1 MNINQLN
8 DIKTFISNGGT
19 PQQLIDRMMVNN
31 SNPILLNLIQMAQKG
46 DKVGVENFARN
57 YLKEQGRDFDAEM
70 RQLQDII
77 KSFK

>member
-1 MNINQLN
+1 MNNNQLN
-8 DIKTFISNGGT
+8 DIRMFISNGGT
-19 PQQLIDRMMVNN
+19 PQQLIEKMMVNN

-46 DKVGVENFARN
+46 DKTGVENFARN
-57 YLKEQGRDFDAEM
+57 VFKEQGRDFDAEM

>member
-1 MNINQLN
+1 MNSNQLN

-19 PQQLIDRMMVNN
+19 PQQLIDRMMINN

-70 RQLQDII
+70 RQLQDMI

>member
-1 MNINQLN
+1 MNSNQLN

-19 PQQLIDRMMVNN
+19 PQQLIDRMMINN

-46 DKVGVENFARN
+46 DNLGVENFARN

-70 RQLQDII
+70 QQLQEII

>member
-70 RQLQDII
+70 RQLQDMI